1 MQARSGTYALI
12 LASSSDRLIE
22 IGKLGKFLIRPGY
35 YVYAGSAFGPGGLKA
50 RIAHH
55 ARFSQRRHWHID
67 YLRSILL
74 PDEVWYSYDSEQHE
88 HRWADTFSR
97 LKGATLPIAGFG
109 ASDCSCKSHLL
120 LFSNKPSV
128 GRFRDKLRS
137 KLNGHAR
144 IFTHK
149 LKRDA
154 RHET

>member
-35 YVYAGSAFGPGGLKA
+35 YVYAGSAFGPGGIKA

-55 ARFSQRRHWHID
+55 AKFSQRPHWHID
-67 YLRSILL
+67 YLRSALFL
-74 PDEVWYSYDSEQHE
+74 DEVWYTYDSEQHE
-88 HRWADTFSR
+88 HQWADILKH

-109 ASDCSCKSHLL
+109 ASDCSCKSHLS
-120 LFSNKPSV
+120 LFSAKPSV
-128 GRFRDKLRS
+128 RLFHDRLRS
-137 KLNGHAR
+137 KLNGHGK

-149 LKRDA
+149 LK
-154 RHET
+154 